1 MTLKS
6 FGISSCLKLSFQCLF
21 TLIERRQI
29 RVNLV
34 FRLLLMILEEC
45 GEAALNVVALVL
57 LYVMMMLLLL
67 LLVMMVVV

>member
-1 MTLKS
+1 MLMDCERSKCST
-6 FGISSCLKLSFQCLF
+6 LF

-45 GEAALNVVALVL
+45 GEATLNVVALVL
-57 LYVMMMLLLL
+57 LYVMMVLLLL